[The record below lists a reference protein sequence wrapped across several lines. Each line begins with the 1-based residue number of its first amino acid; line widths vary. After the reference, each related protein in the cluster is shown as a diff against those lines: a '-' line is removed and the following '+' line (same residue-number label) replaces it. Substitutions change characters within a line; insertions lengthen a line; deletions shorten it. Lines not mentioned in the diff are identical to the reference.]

1 MTNKNLVA
9 TWVRRFL
16 LEHVVA
22 DLNLSR
28 NTQASYRDAL
38 ALLLPFV
45 AKQGSQPVDQL
56 EVGRLSPE
64 VVRRFL
70 AHLEAERHSSVST
83 RNQRL
88 AAIHSFARF
97 VGVRSPEHLAWC
109 AELTAIPFKKA
120 AKGTLPYLEKP
131 EMDAMLAAPDRR
143 TRQGARDHA
152 LLLFLY
158 NAGARADETARL
170 TVSDLELGTSP
181 AVRILGKGNKV
192 RLCPLWVSTASTLRA
207 LVAGRNSQD
216 TVFLN
221 RRREGI
227 TRFGIYA
234 LVRRCAAQ
242 AAQRVPSIANK
253 RVSPHVI
260 RHTTAVHLLR
270 AGVDINTIRAWLGH
284 VSLDTTNVYAEVDLE
299 MKAKALSECTVP
311 DAPRRSWHRQ
321 PALMAFLKSL

>member
-1 MTNKNLVA
+1 MTNKNLVG

-28 NTQASYRDAL
+28 NTQASYRDVL
-38 ALLLPFV
+38 ALLLPFA
-45 AKQGSQPVDQL
+45 AKQRSQAIDQL
-56 EVGRLSPE
+56 EVEGLSPE

-70 AHLEAERHSSVST
+70 AHLEVERHCSVTT

-88 AAIHSFARF
+88 AAIHAFARY
-97 VGVRSPEHLAWC
+97 VGARSPEHLAWC

-131 EMDAMLAAPDRR
+131 EMDAILAAPDRR
-143 TRQGARDHA
+143 TSQGARDHA

-158 NAGARADETARL
+158 NAGARADEAARL
-170 TVSDLELGTSP
+170 TVAALDLGSSP
-181 AVRILGKGNKV
+181 AVRILGKGNKT
-192 RLCPLWVSTASTLRA
+192 RLCPLWDSTVTTLRE
-207 LVAGRNSQD
+207 LVAGRDRQD
-216 TVFLN
+216 PVFLN
-221 RRREGI
+221 RYREGM

-242 AAQRVPSIANK
+242 AARQVSSIGTK

-299 MKAKALSECTVP
+299 MKAKALRECAIP

-321 PALMAFLKSL
+321 PGLMAFLKSL